1 MFCRVV
7 HTYPENA
14 NVPIYRNPRDGST
27 LQCIAFIGKEIE
39 LFMIRSIVFSS
50 CMVLAVAQVSRAQ
63 QVVKQPREHQQITLP
78 TTVPKNC
85 IAITGVLGPEVILS
99 KDLLNDLALG
109 KTASV
114 KFDPDFVDTVVD
126 RAKAILSAA
135 KGKPD
140 QFGCSTVEQ
149 GGDSDYL
156 VAELI
161 RTGSAAI
168 WNPQSKKMST
178 EATYEKTGCSDRFP
192 AGYLTIT
199 ANEGGPVFYLRACY
213 V

>member
-1 MFCRVV
+1 
-7 HTYPENA
+7 
-14 NVPIYRNPRDGST
+14 
-27 LQCIAFIGKEIE
+27 
-39 LFMIRSIVFSS
+39 MIRSIVFSS
-50 CMVLAVAQVSRAQ
+50 CMLLAAAQVPRAQ
-63 QVVKQPREHQQITLP
+63 KVQQQPREHQQITLP
-78 TTVPKNC
+78 TIVPKNC
-85 IAITGVLGPEVILS
+85 IAVIDTIGPEIILS
-99 KDLLNDLALG
+99 KDLLNDLASG

-114 KFDPDFVDTVVD
+114 KFDPDFVDTVAG

-135 KGKPD
+135 KGTPD
-140 QFGCSTVEQ
+140 PFGCSTAER

-192 AGYLTIT
+192 AGYITIT
-199 ANEGGPVFYLRACY
+199 ANEGGPVFYLRAC
-213 V
+213 VV